1 MPVTPQHANPLRREH
16 GKLITMTSAA
26 RSLAI
31 RFHKRFAGLSRAHG
45 HFRPEGP
52 ERERDGK
59 QKGFT
64 ETIHAAITDELWE
77 GHLAGVYGIG
87 IVPITDNGTVRWG
100 AIDLDLDK
108 SPDLFAI
115 AKEVLRLELPL
126 IPCRSKSGGVHLY
139 LFMSEDAPA
148 TTVRTKLMEW
158 TVALGFAGVE
168 VFPKQVRLAGPKDYG
183 NWINMPYFNSA
194 HDVGARYALRASG
207 EKITATEFMDMAD
220 ALALTVS
227 ELEGIGLPVDL
238 NFGDLLA
245 DAPPCLQC
253 IAGQGGAG
261 DGNSNKMMF
270 NLGVY
275 CRKRFGDVWETQ
287 FDAYNA
293 EPFINNARGHKEM
306 SQLTRSIN
314 RKAYEYTCNEPPIA
328 QACNRQI
335 CLTRKFGI
343 GGGDD
348 DPGVVFGSLIKI
360 DTNPPTWI
368 WDVDGSRIELAT
380 EQLKDQGRFHTA
392 CIETL
397 NKWPRP
403 MKPQTWSA
411 LIRQKLDTVEVIPAP
426 PDASPEGTMWTHL
439 QTYTTG
445 RARAKSRDELLNDQ
459 PWIPSEADLKRYGDQ
474 VKEGR
479 VYFRAAH
486 FKAFCEQQRMAGITE
501 RKIWSWLRDRGAEH
515 HEFNI
520 GGRMCNCWSVLSFPE
535 QSADVSIHRL
545 QSEDM

>member
-1 MPVTPQHANPLRREH
+1 M
-16 GKLITMTSAA
+16 A
-26 RSLAI
+26 RALAE
-31 RFHKRFAGLSRAHG
+31 RFFTRFTGLSRAHG

-64 ETIHAAITDELWE
+64 ETVHAPATVELWE

-87 IVPITDNGTVRWG
+87 IVPITDAGTVRWG
-100 AIDLDLDK
+100 AIDLDADVK
-108 SPDLFAI
+108 PDLLKI
-115 AKEVLRLELPL
+115 AKDVHRLELPL

-139 LFMSEDAPA
+139 LFMAEEASADL
-148 TTVRTKLMEW
+148 VRGKLMEW
-158 TVALGFAGVE
+158 CVALGFAGVE
-168 VFPKQVRLAGPKDYG
+168 VFPKQVRLANTRDYG
-183 NWINMPYFNSA
+183 NWINLPYFGGSNT
-194 HDVGARYALRASG
+194 ARYAVKADGTKLG
-207 EKITATEFMDMAD
+207 PVEFLDMAD

-227 ELEGIGLPVDL
+227 ELQGIGLPVDM

-261 DGNSNKMMF
+261 DGNSNRMMF

-275 CRKRFGDVWETQ
+275 LRKRHGETWEVH
-287 FDAYNA
+287 FDQYNN
-293 EPFINNARGHKEM
+293 EPFINNPRGHKEM
-306 SQLTRSIN
+306 GQLVRSIN
-314 RKAYEYTCNEPPIA
+314 RKTYEYTCNETPIV

-335 CLTRKFGI
+335 CLTRKYGI

-348 DPGVVFGSLIKI
+348 DPGVVFGSLVKI
-360 DTNPPTWI
+360 NTNPPTWI
-368 WDVDGSRIELAT
+368 WDVDGIRIELAT

-411 LIRQKLDTVEVIPAP
+411 LIRQKLENVEVVEAP
-426 PDASPEGTMWTHL
+426 PDASPEGLMWQHL
-439 QTYTTG
+439 QSYTTG
-445 RARAKSRDELLNDQ
+445 RARAKTRDELLNDK
-459 PWIPSEADLKRYGDQ
+459 PWIPTADDLARYSNVEA
-474 VKEGR
+474 GR

-486 FKAFCEQQRMAGITE
+486 FKAYLEQQRMAGVTE
-501 RKIWSWLRDRGAEH
+501 RKLWAWLREKGAKH

-520 GGRMCNCWSVLSFPE
+520 GGRFCNCWSVVAFPE
-535 QSADVSIHRL
+535 QTSEISINRLSA
-545 QSEDM
+545 EDM